1 MEWVLPVQK
10 LLVDNISISYPWTK
24 ESIKQAKPIATLS
37 YRDENMIGMPTLSL
51 LLPPIPI
58 VSYDVHSGRLELD
71 TSGYSLVSLKLQTFQ
86 ENLLEAILCNQES
99 WFGTSYS
106 AEDIRS
112 GFQPFFEGS
121 RCILHCPMFT
131 QLEKQGIVPTCI
143 SLFHKGVWKTATQ
156 EHFCVGKKI
165 RVAIKIHGI
174 SFLVR
179 ANGSRNGVRDDK
191 IQWTSR
197 SRIQH
202 RILGIIVQD
211 RGTAHDTAQGMTHDT
226 TQDHRSIVQE

>member
-24 ESIKQAKPIATLS
+24 ESIKQSKPIATLS
-37 YRDENMIGMPTLSL
+37 YRDENTIGMPTLSL

-58 VSYDVHSGRLELD
+58 VSYDAHSGRLELD

-86 ENLLEAILCNQES
+86 ENLLEAIRCNQEL
-99 WFGTSYS
+99 WFGTSYTS
-106 AEDIRS
+106 EDIRS
-112 GFQPFFEGS
+112 GFQPFFEGT

-131 QLEKQGIVPTCI
+131 QVEKQGTLGTVPTCI
-143 SLFHKGVWKTATQ
+143 PLFHNGAWKSATQ
-156 EHFCVGKKI
+156 DQFIVGKKI

-179 ANGSRNGVRDDK
+179 PNGSRNDK

-202 RILGIIVQD
+202 RILGVIVQD
-211 RGTAHDTAQGMTHDT
+211 ST
-226 TQDHRSIVQE
+226 